1 MVSLSVCMFRVLL
14 LASDDGFLK
23 KSKSGEICRPKN
35 QKSEVFCHMC
45 MEIRSVNT
53 ENLNCLIEAEL
64 FTQPRNTH
72 FRLRFYFR
80 SSAAAIFCTETTRT
94 IPSTPTHTVG
104 YNLTARIG
112 KKLLNEQAQ
121 EMNEDHSTHRIP
133 GIAYNCGGFF
143 FSILSVFKL
152 TLVQIAVLKLFYALA
167 TL

>member
-1 MVSLSVCMFRVLL
+1 MFVCLGFFSF
-14 LASDDGFLK
+14 SDRRLKTVRFVGQNK
-23 KSKSGEICRPKN
+23 KSEGTS
-35 QKSEVFCHMC
+35 FLMLC
-45 MEIRSVNT
+45 MEIKS
-53 ENLNCLIEAEL
+53 EYWKSELLSSLIEAEL

-104 YNLTARIG
+104 YILTAWIG

-133 GIAYNCGGFF
+133 GIAYNCGGIF

>member
-1 MVSLSVCMFRVLL
+1 MFVCLGFFSLL
-14 LASDDGFLK
+14 LDDGFLK
-23 KSKSGEICRPKN
+23 KKQKRWDLSA

-80 SSAAAIFCTETTRT
+80 SSAAAIFRTETTRT

-104 YNLTARIG
+104 YILTAWIG

-133 GIAYNCGGFF
+133 GIAYNCGGIF

>member
-1 MVSLSVCMFRVLL
+1 MFRVLL
-14 LASDDGFLK
+14 LFLTPCLKTVRFVGQNK
-23 KSKSGEICRPKN
+23 KSEGTSCAWKLKVNIYW
-35 QKSEVFCHMC
+35 KSELL
-45 MEIRSVNT
+45 SS
-53 ENLNCLIEAEL
+53 LIEAEL

-104 YNLTARIG
+104 YILTAWIG

-133 GIAYNCGGFF
+133 GIAYNCGGIF

-152 TLVQIAVLKLFYALA
+152 TFVQIAVLKLFYALA

>member
-1 MVSLSVCMFRVLL
+1 MFVCL
-14 LASDDGFLK
+14 GFFSFSWPPCLKTVRFVGQNK
-23 KSKSGEICRPKN
+23 KSEGTSCAWKLKVNIYW
-35 QKSEVFCHMC
+35 KSELLP
-45 MEIRSVNT
+45 S
-53 ENLNCLIEAEL
+53 LIEAEL
-64 FTQPRNTH
+64 FTQPRNTHH

-104 YNLTARIG
+104 YILTAWIG

-133 GIAYNCGGFF
+133 GIAYNCGGIF

>member
-1 MVSLSVCMFRVLL
+1 MFRVLL
-14 LASDDGFLK
+14 LFWPPPRRLEN
-23 KSKSGEICRPKN
+23 GEICRPKKIRGYIFSCCAWKLKVN
-35 QKSEVFCHMC
+35 IYLKSELL
-45 MEIRSVNT
+45 SS
-53 ENLNCLIEAEL
+53 LIEAEL

-104 YNLTARIG
+104 YILTAWIG

-133 GIAYNCGGFF
+133 GIAYNCGGIF

>member
-1 MVSLSVCMFRVLL
+1 MFRVLL
-14 LASDDGFLK
+14 LFWPPAWK
-23 KSKSGEICRPKN
+23 NGEICRPKS
-35 QKSEVFCHMC
+35 KIRGTSFLMLC
-45 MEIRSVNT
+45 MEIKS
-53 ENLNCLIEAEL
+53 EYWKSELLSSLIEAEL

-80 SSAAAIFCTETTRT
+80 SSAAAIFCTDTTRT

-104 YNLTARIG
+104 YILTAWIG

-133 GIAYNCGGFF
+133 GIAYNCGGIF

>member
-1 MVSLSVCMFRVLL
+1 MFRVLL
-14 LASDDGFLK
+14 LFWPPAWKRWDLSAK
-23 KSKSGEICRPKN
+23 IKN
-35 QKSEVFCHMC
+35 QRVHLFSCCAWKLKVNIYWKSELL
-45 MEIRSVNT
+45 SS
-53 ENLNCLIEAEL
+53 LIEAEL

-80 SSAAAIFCTETTRT
+80 SSAAAIFCTETTQT

-104 YNLTARIG
+104 YILTAWIG

-133 GIAYNCGGFF
+133 GIAYNCGGIF

>member
-1 MVSLSVCMFRVLL
+1 MFVCL
-14 LASDDGFLK
+14 GFF
-23 KSKSGEICRPKN
+23 SFSWPPCNGEICRPKLKIK
-35 QKSEVFCHMC
+35 KSEGTSCAWKLK
-45 MEIRSVNT
+45 VNIYWKS
-53 ENLNCLIEAEL
+53 ELLSSLIEAEL

-80 SSAAAIFCTETTRT
+80 SSAAAIFCTETTQT

-104 YNLTARIG
+104 YILTAWIG

-133 GIAYNCGGFF
+133 GIAYNCGGIF

>member
-1 MVSLSVCMFRVLL
+1 MFRVLL
-14 LASDDGFLK
+14 LFLTPLLEN
-23 KSKSGEICRPKN
+23 GEICRNK
-35 QKSEVFCHMC
+35 KSEGTSCAWKLK
-45 MEIRSVNT
+45 VNIYWKS
-53 ENLNCLIEAEL
+53 ELLSSLIEAEL

-104 YNLTARIG
+104 YILTAWIG

-133 GIAYNCGGFF
+133 GIAYNCGGIF

-152 TLVQIAVLKLFYALA
+152 TFVQIAVLKLFYALA

>member
-1 MVSLSVCMFRVLL
+1 MFVCLGFFSFSDPPPAWKRWDLSAKKKIRGYIFTCC
-14 LASDDGFLK
+14 AWKLK
-23 KSKSGEICRPKN
+23 VNIYW
-35 QKSEVFCHMC
+35 KSELL
-45 MEIRSVNT
+45 SS
-53 ENLNCLIEAEL
+53 LIEAEL

-104 YNLTARIG
+104 YILTAWIG

-133 GIAYNCGGFF
+133 GIAYNCGGIF